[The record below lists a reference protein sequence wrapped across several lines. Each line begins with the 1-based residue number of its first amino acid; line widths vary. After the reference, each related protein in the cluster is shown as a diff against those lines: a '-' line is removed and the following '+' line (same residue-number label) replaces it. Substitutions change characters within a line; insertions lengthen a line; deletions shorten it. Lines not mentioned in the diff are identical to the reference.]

1 MESKRLRTDDPGLLV
16 LLEQG
21 WELMGPLSFEDQDL
35 YQYVVRKKSIEN
47 MLQRILSFKPTDLN
61 GISIMFERLQEYMIE
76 CLNRQML
83 DPSFLASLSL
93 QGLNTGLQGSLQGTN
108 PDLESKLPDA
118 PGPTSLPDLS
128 TTGIT
133 NQTSSNSAT
142 GPTGPTA
149 LTTTKVQQV
158 GKVMSRV
165 LAMFP
170 LSIRMPDA
178 SELTSYY
185 APKFVLMLITSIILF
200 CLSVAGSIGAAAS
213 APFLLLI
220 QRLMTYVEAYNYIQ
234 TLQDKSYAKWSQECT
249 ERMETN
255 FLVNNIAARRAPE
268 MIKKEVLNIFLQIA
282 GSNEKLKEQL
292 YALFPE

>member
-1 MESKRLRTDDPGLLV
+1 
-16 LLEQG
+16 
-21 WELMGPLSFEDQDL
+21 
-35 YQYVVRKKSIEN
+35 
-47 MLQRILSFKPTDLN
+47 
-61 GISIMFERLQEYMIE
+61 
-76 CLNRQML
+76 
-83 DPSFLASLSL
+83 
-93 QGLNTGLQGSLQGTN
+93 
-108 PDLESKLPDA
+108 
-118 PGPTSLPDLS
+118 
-128 TTGIT
+128 
-133 NQTSSNSAT
+133 
-142 GPTGPTA
+142 
-149 LTTTKVQQV
+149 
-158 GKVMSRV
+158 MSRV

-268 MIKKEVLNIFLQIA
+268 MIKKEVLNVFLQIA